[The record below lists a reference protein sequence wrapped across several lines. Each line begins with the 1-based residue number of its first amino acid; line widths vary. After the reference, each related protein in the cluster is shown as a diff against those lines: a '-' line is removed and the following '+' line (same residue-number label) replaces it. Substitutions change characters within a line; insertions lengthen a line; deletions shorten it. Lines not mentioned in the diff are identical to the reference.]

1 MEGRLAEIFL
11 CVCFCFSVCLFF
23 DKPKVSDYGKR
34 DGLSTIKLV
43 QLS

>member
-1 MEGRLAEIFL
+1 VF
-11 CVCFCFSVCLFF
+11 VFVFVFVFLFF